1 MPQPFN
7 IAVMTND
14 GARLLTGAQTGEHA
28 IQFTRIA
35 VGSGLYSDDEKT
47 IESLQARSDLKELK
61 NIYAISNKEV
71 YGDRAVKVTAL
82 ITNQNPVTKEALVS
96 EGYYINEMG
105 LYAKPAGLEGG
116 EEVLYSIVV
125 TSGKQG
131 DFMPPYNGYNPV
143 QITQDYYITVNNSG
157 EVTIETGTGAAALAE
172 DLEKLRE
179 DFGKL
184 LDAKQ
189 DAETGK
195 GLSTEDYTTEDK
207 EKLAGVEEGANK
219 TVVDSELSSESENPV
234 RNKTVKAALDAK
246 GAPVHIGM
254 TAPSDPS
261 ALWVKTD
268 FEV

>member
-1 MPQPFN
+1 MDN
-7 IAVMTND
+7 
-14 GARLLTGAQTGEHA
+14 
-28 IQFTRIA
+28 
-35 VGSGLYSDDEKT
+35 
-47 IESLQARSDLKELK
+47 
-61 NIYAISNKEV
+61 
-71 YGDRAVKVTAL
+71 AL
-82 ITNQNPVTKEALVS
+82 
-96 EGYYINEMG
+96 
-105 LYAKPAGLEGG
+105 
-116 EEVLYSIVV
+116 
-125 TSGKQG
+125 
-131 DFMPPYNGYNPV
+131 
-143 QITQDYYITVNNSG
+143 
-157 EVTIETGTGAAALAE
+157 EVTIQTNSGAVALAE

-207 EKLAGVEEGANK
+207 EKLAGIAEGANK

-234 RNKTVKAALDAK
+234 QNKTVKAALDAK